1 MTADSSHPKGD
12 EPTSPPPAI
21 AGLKSLI
28 LGTAGHIDHGKTALV
43 RALTGRDLDRLPE
56 EKARGITIE
65 LGFAPLELS
74 DGMRLGVVDVP
85 GHEKFVRTMVAGAS
99 GLDLLM
105 LVVAAD
111 EGVMPQTREHL
122 AICELLGIERGL
134 VVLTK
139 SDLVDDEM
147 LLLASE
153 EVREL
158 LAGGPLAQIEIIA
171 ASAQTGAGIDNIR
184 QTLEQLIRTAP
195 PRSGDDRPARL
206 FIDRAFTK
214 HGFGTVVTGT
224 WSGRPS
230 RVGELVVL
238 EPGGRKAKIRGLER
252 HGESIE
258 ITESGARIAVN
269 LQGESKHEI
278 HRGDLLT
285 EPDALLETIMFD
297 ASLHWMA
304 SKANLRESISVE
316 LLCGTSERRARVAP
330 IGAETIAPGDR
341 AFARIQLD
349 GPPLALLPGDRFV
362 LRGFAR
368 DAGIGSTLGG
378 GIVLDIAPPH
388 RRRRDAG
395 LKRDLEGLA
404 EDDPAQSLAIRIRR
418 AGLEGATTQ
427 ALTKQTGLSKNNL
440 DETLDQL
447 AASQLIVR
455 IDSSMS
461 LSDQAATR
469 LKSDLLTTLAQFHAR
484 EPLLPGM
491 PRASLANSLPE
502 NVSRGAGVFLLTEL
516 ANQGELRIQDELVCA
531 ANFESGLDPS
541 QDELAERLRNRFRQA
556 ALDVPSLRT
565 LAEELDESPGALR
578 EICHFLERQG
588 RLVSAPDELFFD
600 RDSVVALIEK
610 VLRHFDQQ
618 AELDT
623 QTLKAFIGTSRR
635 TAMPLMALL
644 DDLQITRRDG
654 SLRRLLNRTPRW

>member
-1 MTADSSHPKGD
+1 
-12 EPTSPPPAI
+12 
-21 AGLKSLI
+21 
-28 LGTAGHIDHGKTALV
+28 
-43 RALTGRDLDRLPE
+43 
-56 EKARGITIE
+56 
-65 LGFAPLELS
+65 
-74 DGMRLGVVDVP
+74 
-85 GHEKFVRTMVAGAS
+85 
-99 GLDLLM
+99 
-105 LVVAAD
+105 
-111 EGVMPQTREHL
+111 
-122 AICELLGIERGL
+122 
-134 VVLTK
+134 
-139 SDLVDDEM
+139 
-147 LLLASE
+147 
-153 EVREL
+153 
-158 LAGGPLAQIEIIA
+158 
-171 ASAQTGAGIDNIR
+171 
-184 QTLEQLIRTAP
+184 
-195 PRSGDDRPARL
+195 
-206 FIDRAFTK
+206 
-214 HGFGTVVTGT
+214 
-224 WSGRPS
+224 
-230 RVGELVVL
+230 
-238 EPGGRKAKIRGLER
+238 
-252 HGESIE
+252 
-258 ITESGARIAVN
+258 
-269 LQGESKHEI
+269 
-278 HRGDLLT
+278 
-285 EPDALLETIMFD
+285 
-297 ASLHWMA
+297 
-304 SKANLRESISVE
+304 
-316 LLCGTSERRARVAP
+316 
-330 IGAETIAPGDR
+330 
-341 AFARIQLD
+341 
-349 GPPLALLPGDRFV
+349 
-362 LRGFAR
+362 
-368 DAGIGSTLGG
+368 
-378 GIVLDIAPPH
+378 VLDIAPPH